1 MKTLDVSAMIVLYNL
16 VIGILIMLSSEKVAI
31 LAGNI
36 SRSRGQSITRL
47 TQLSTFTFGATV
59 AVLSGAI
66 YLLFHVL
73 RIGV

>member
-59 AVLSGAI
+59 AVLSGSI

>member
-47 TQLSTFTFGATV
+47 TQVSTFTFGASVT
-59 AVLSGAI
+59 VLSGSI